1 MNTMKKLEK
10 MLKKRMRE
18 EVMRSGGRNSND
30 LLAPSSSQFLNRLK
44 FEVADELGLT
54 DRISDVGYAN
64 MTSRE
69 CGSIGG
75 FMVRRMINYAE
86 THMPNVLEDHGK
98 VTDLVPGEEFFFP
111 DEDDE

>member
-1 MNTMKKLEK
+1 MSTMKKLEK
-10 MLKKRMRE
+10 MLKRRMKE
-18 EVMRSGGRNSND
+18 EVINGGRNNTSNE
-30 LLAPSSSQFLNRLK
+30 LLSPTSSQFLNRLK

-54 DRISDVGYAN
+54 DRIASIGYEN

-69 CGSIGG
+69 CVSIGG

-86 THMPNVLEDHGK
+86 QNMPSVLEDHGE

-111 DEDDE
+111 DEDE